1 MNDIW
6 NWLYVGAAVVILFG
20 AAVFVHEW
28 GHYFMA
34 LVRKLKVEAFAIGFG
49 PKVFSWRKNGI
60 DYSWRWIPAGGFVRI
75 PQMITSDALEGKQKD
90 AEPLPPADPLSK
102 ILVAFAGPFMN
113 LVFAFVIASVL
124 YFVGLPV
131 LIDPSIVGYVD
142 PQSAEGKLG
151 IREGDRIIM
160 VDGRKV
166 RSWHE
171 AQEATVFA
179 TTSIVPVV
187 IERTVDGKT
196 ETKTYNLEAK
206 SNAML
211 GGKYLNLDSRD
222 HPEAS
227 DVFDGPA
234 KEGGVH
240 AKDVITK
247 FAGVSIS
254 GVKQLQGLI
263 KERGGQATQME
274 VDRAGQR
281 LTLTVTPKGEKGSGL
296 LGIALGSSS
305 ENVYEVQKPGP
316 KPWETISEV
325 VSKTF
330 ATLNA
335 VFFQSKKT
343 GVSPKDLSGPIGI
356 FALLA
361 SQVNVDYRLALN
373 FLVLL
378 NVNLAILNLLPLP
391 VLDGGHIVM
400 AIIERVIRRPLPAK
414 IQEYATTAFA
424 VLLISFM
431 LFVSFH
437 DIKRFKLF
445 RSMFQQENRIEQ
457 QGGSRSEPSLSAP
470 RTEPAPSK

>member
-6 NWLYVGAAVVILFG
+6 NWLYVGAAVVLLFG

-34 LVRKLKVEAFAIGFG
+34 LRRKLKVEAFAIGFG
-49 PKVFSWRKNGI
+49 PKIFSWRKNGI

-75 PQMITSDALEGKQKD
+75 PQMITSEALEGKQKPG
-90 AEPLPPADPLSK
+90 ETLPPADPLSK

-113 LVFAFVIASVL
+113 LVFAFVIASIL

-131 LIDPSIVGYVD
+131 LVDPPIVGYVD

-151 IREGDRIIM
+151 VHEGDRVVN
-160 VDGRKV
+160 VDGRSI

-171 AQEATVFA
+171 VQEATVFA
-179 TTSIVPVV
+179 TTNIVPVTV
-187 IERTVDGKT
+187 ERMVDGTKA
-196 ETKTYNLEAK
+196 TKTYYLEAK
-206 SNAML
+206 NNSML
-211 GGKYLNLDSRD
+211 GGKYLNLDSKD

-234 KEGGVH
+234 KQAGVKP
-240 AKDVITK
+240 KDVIVK

-254 GVKQLQGLI
+254 GVKQLQNLI
-263 KERGGQATQME
+263 RERGGQPTEIE
-274 VDRAGQR
+274 VERANKR
-281 LTLTVTPKGEKGSGL
+281 MALTVTPVGAKGEGL
-296 LGIALGSSS
+296 LKIALGSSS

-316 KPWETISEV
+316 KPWETVGEV
-325 VSKTF
+325 FQKTF

-335 VFFQSKKT
+335 LFQSKKT
-343 GVSPKDLSGPIGI
+343 GVGPKDLSGPIGI

-391 VLDGGHIVM
+391 VLDGGHILM
-400 AIIERVIRRPLPAK
+400 AIIESVIKRPLPAK

-431 LFVSFH
+431 VFVSFH
-437 DIKRFKLF
+437 DIKRFRLF
-445 RSMFQQENRIEQ
+445 RSMFQQENRIVEQ
-457 QGGSRSEPSLSAP
+457 GARPEPSASAP
-470 RTEPAPSK
+470 QHQPAGAK